1 MEKLKKAYEKCK
13 PALNILFL
21 AVPFIVMDVY
31 IRIVAAKVNYTQWRM
46 YAPSFLFSIIWIGLL
61 STIPIYLKKIAGR
74 IVYGITFLLFFAL
87 FITNIIY
94 FSYTEFFFSFRLL
107 GLAKEGGSYI
117 WNTVAHTKPI
127 VFIIAFS
134 VLAYAIFAI
143 VKFPAK
149 EYFGWRRAIIVLAS
163 FIVLHTFIPTLYGR
177 AYDTLRWDAWRN
189 PRNVYNSFTDA
200 NKNIKLCGLY
210 EYSFRDFC
218 KTYLAPK
225 PQKTEE
231 EEQVLEEAYKEITP
245 HASNP
250 YTGMFAGKNVIF
262 LQLEGMDT
270 WLLTPEDTPNLYSL
284 LDNSIVYT
292 QHYSYYSGGGS
303 TFNSEL
309 AVNTGFIT
317 PVTYTQNAYTF
328 TTNLYPQSL
337 PNLFKDLGYRTSVFH
352 MNTGEYYARSL
363 NYINWGYD
371 RYYGLLDIQSYDD
384 ASYQLDR
391 ELISNPT
398 FYEAM
403 FQQEGPFLHYLIT
416 YTPHTPF
423 AESDEKCQLLLQEK
437 AELEALADQEADTD
451 TNEVEDNT
459 EVSVDEPTEKPADG
473 SDDAT
478 TENPDDSTG
487 EPEETV
493 WNEEDYA
500 RLCAAETDK
509 MIGMLLQAL
518 KDNGL
523 YENTVIVAYADHYLY
538 TLNDKTILD
547 QYKQT
552 ENNLINNTPFFIWS
566 HDLEATQVDKVNSQL
581 DILPTVLNMFGLE
594 YSEEYFIGHDIMTE
608 SYSGYAFFI
617 DRSWYDGNVYVENGE
632 VVLGEAPE
640 TEYLVEM
647 EKTVN
652 EKILKNDLTLK
663 YDHFRELET
672 QQTQQPQQT
681 ETVTE

>member
-1 MEKLKKAYEKCK
+1 MDTLKKLYKK
-13 PALNILFL
+13 WMPALNILFL
-21 AVPFIVMDVY
+21 ALPFIAMDIY
-31 IRIVAAKVNYTQWRM
+31 IRIVATKVNYTQWRM
-46 YAPSFLFSIIWIGLL
+46 YVPSFLFSIIWIGLL

-74 IVYGITFLLFFAL
+74 IVYGIFFLLSFAL

-94 FSYTEFFFSFRLL
+94 FSYTEFFFSFKLL

-117 WNTVAHTKPI
+117 WNTVANTKPI
-127 VFIIAFS
+127 VFIIAFAI
-134 VLAYAIFAI
+134 LAYAIFAI

-149 EYFGWRRAIIVLAS
+149 KQFCWRRAIIVLAS
-163 FIVLHTFIPTLYGR
+163 FIVLHTLIPTLYGR

-189 PRNVYNSFTDA
+189 PRNVYNAFNDT
-200 NKNIKLCGLY
+200 NKNIKICGLY
-210 EYSFRDFC
+210 EYSYRDFC
-218 KTYLAPK
+218 KTYFAPK
-225 PQKTEE
+225 PQKTKEE
-231 EEQVLEEAYKEITP
+231 EKVLEEAYKEVTP
-245 HASNP
+245 HVNNP
-250 YTGMFAGKNVIF
+250 YTGIFQGKNVIF

-337 PNLFKDLGYRTSVFH
+337 PNLFKNLGYRTSVFH
-352 MNTGEYYARSL
+352 MNTGEYYSRSI
-363 NYINWGYD
+363 NYMNWGYD

-423 AESDEKCQLLLQEK
+423 AESDEKCQLLLDEYNAQ
-437 AELEALADQEADTD
+437 AEETEEEESAVLEETEITEEPVDSEET
-451 TNEVEDNT
+451 TEVEQEWT
-459 EVSVDEPTEKPADG
+459 
-473 SDDAT
+473 
-478 TENPDDSTG
+478 
-487 EPEETV
+487 
-493 WNEEDYA
+493 EEDYA
-500 RLCAAETDK
+500 RLCAKETDK
-509 MIGMLLQAL
+509 MVGMLMQAL

-566 HDLEATQVDKVNSQL
+566 HDLEPVTIDKVNSQL

-617 DRSWYDGNVYVENGE
+617 DRSWYDGNIYVENGE
-632 VVLGEAPE
+632 VVMGESPE

-663 YDHFRELET
+663 YDHFRELENE
-672 QQTQQPQQT
+672 QTQQPKT
-681 ETVTE
+681 PTK